1 MQVIEIRDVKSVED
15 TPLLGRKCQLFVVRP
30 LGETGVQN
38 GEDHNAARTKCR
50 DKIRVHRVFV
60 NVELNPI
67 HGYGSS
73 LVLPLKGL
81 SLPSLSF
88 DVRVDLRHIGMIIRQ
103 CGMDLRQRQVA
114 KFACDFFRNQSHGV
128 PLSNPANGNSGPG
141 NARSTAADFGTTR
154 DQAANFSNRCHR
166 LKHILLTKLTGRK
179 NRAAEL
185 ADITKHWHEWRK
197 EWERNLA
204 INETQFL
211 RSVADLQS
219 GFSHRSTIME
229 ANFRDIAKAQHA
241 DFGVALARANDD
253 VQKRLWADLDRI
265 RTEYETIIHSELRSV
280 RQKAFAAATLP
291 PAAPKDDTQH
301 PYDFLRF
308 AERYRGPEQYVRRN
322 FENYLGYFAGKTRV
336 IDLGCGR
343 GEMLEL
349 LKDNGIPVKGI
360 DGDAESVAICR
371 SKGLDAEEA
380 DLFVWLQAQPDGA
393 HEVLF
398 CSQVI
403 EHLPPLEL
411 PGFIRQCAAKLEK
424 GGVLILETPNPE
436 CLAIFATHFYLDP
449 THQRPVPPIL
459 AAFHME
465 EAGLGRIEV
474 KRLAP
479 AVDSM
484 PSLASLPEDFRDAF
498 FGCLDYAIIGRKL

>member
-1 MQVIEIRDVKSVED
+1 VAAEQDASLRELE
-15 TPLLGRKCQLFVVRP
+15 QAVRQIQDRVRARHP
-30 LGETGVQN
+30 QGERGT
-38 GEDHNAARTKCR
+38 
-50 DKIRVHRVFV
+50 F
-60 NVELNPI
+60 
-67 HGYGSS
+67 
-73 LVLPLKGL
+73 
-81 SLPSLSF
+81 
-88 DVRVDLRHIGMIIRQ
+88 
-103 CGMDLRQRQVA
+103 
-114 KFACDFFRNQSHGV
+114 GV
-128 PLSNPANGNSGPG
+128 PLAPLLPLLHARDAAEAKVAAIGTVNPRPG
-141 NARSTAADFGTTR
+141 GLKNNLIQKWKRFIARVLDWHVREQVEFNRAQMNCVQATLEALNDHNRALESIATAISEC
-154 DQAANFSNRCHR
+154 QAAIDNVSNRLGYLPEALENTNHR
-166 LKHILLTKLTGRK
+166 IAAAESRIEPLKD
-179 NRAAEL
+179 RATEL

-197 EWERNLA
+197 EWERKLG

-219 GFSHRSTIME
+219 GFSHRSSQME
-229 ANFRDIAKAQHA
+229 GTFREIAQAQHR
-241 DFGVALARANDD
+241 DFEGALNRANDD
-253 VQKRLWADLDRI
+253 IQKRLWADLDRI
-265 RTEYETIIHSELRSV
+265 RTEYETIIHSELRTV

-291 PAAPKDDTQH
+291 PVPAPKDENQH

-308 AERYRGPEQYVRRN
+308 AERYRGPELYVRQN
-322 FENYLGYFAGKTRV
+322 FENYLDYFTGKTRV

-349 LKDNGIPVKGI
+349 LKEKGIPAQGI
-360 DGDAESVAICR
+360 DGDQESVAICQ
-371 SKGLDAEEA
+371 SKGLNAHVA
-380 DLFVWLQAQPDGA
+380 DLFEWLENEPDEA

-411 PGFIRQCAAKLEK
+411 PKFVKNCAQKLQK

-449 THQRPVPPIL
+449 THHRPVPPIL

-479 AVDSM
+479 AIDSM
-484 PSLASLPEDFRDAF
+484 PSLASLPADFREAF
-498 FGCLDYAIIGRKL
+498 FGCLDYAIIGQKL

>member
-1 MQVIEIRDVKSVED
+1 MAAEQDPALRELEQAVREIQDR
-15 TPLLGRKCQLFVVRP
+15 VRARHP
-30 LGETGVQN
+30 QGERGNFGV
-38 GEDHNAARTKCR
+38 T
-50 DKIRVHRVFV
+50 
-60 NVELNPI
+60 
-67 HGYGSS
+67 
-73 LVLPLKGL
+73 
-81 SLPSLSF
+81 LPSLLPLLHSRDAAEAKVAAIGTVNPRPPGLKNNLIQKWKRF
-88 DVRVDLRHIGMIIRQ
+88 VARVLDWHVREQVEFNRAQMNCVQATLEAFNDHNRALEAIAVAIGECHSRIEAR
-103 CGMDLRQRQVA
+103 VE
-114 KFACDFFRNQSHGV
+114 
-128 PLSNPANGNSGPG
+128 PL
-141 NARSTAADFGTTR
+141 
-154 DQAANFSNRCHR
+154 
-166 LKHILLTKLTGRK
+166 KE
-179 NRAAEL
+179 RAAEL

>member
-1 MQVIEIRDVKSVED
+1 MAAEQDSALRELEQAVREIQDR
-15 TPLLGRKCQLFVVRP
+15 VRARHP
-30 LGETGVQN
+30 QGERGNFGV
-38 GEDHNAARTKCR
+38 T
-50 DKIRVHRVFV
+50 
-60 NVELNPI
+60 
-67 HGYGSS
+67 
-73 LVLPLKGL
+73 
-81 SLPSLSF
+81 LPSLLPLLHSRDAAEAKVAAIGTVNPRPPGLKNNLIQKWKRF
-88 DVRVDLRHIGMIIRQ
+88 VARVLDWHVRE
-103 CGMDLRQRQVA
+103 QVEFNRA
-114 KFACDFFRNQSHGV
+114 QMNCVQATLEAFNDHNRALEAIAVAIDRIV
-128 PLSNPANGNSGPG
+128 PLLPDLEHRMGSLESNTGL
-141 NARSTAADFGTTR
+141 
-154 DQAANFSNRCHR
+154 
-166 LKHILLTKLTGRK
+166 LKD
-179 NRAAEL
+179 RATEL
-185 ADITKHWHEWRK
+185 ADIAKHWHEWRK
-197 EWERNLA
+197 EWERKLA

-219 GFSHRSTIME
+219 GFSHRSTMME

-241 DFGVALARANDD
+241 DFGGALARANDD

-265 RTEYETIIHSELRSV
+265 RAEYETIIHSELRSV

-291 PAAPKDDTQH
+291 PAAPKDDAQH

-322 FENYLGYFAGKTRV
+322 FENYLEYFAGKTRV
-336 IDLGCGR
+336 VDLGCGR

-349 LKDNGIPVKGI
+349 LKEKGIPVKGI
-360 DGDAESVAICR
+360 DGDAESVAICK

-380 DLFVWLQAQPDGA
+380 DLFQWLQAQPDGA

-479 AVDSM
+479 AIDSM
-484 PSLASLPEDFRDAF
+484 PSLASLPADFREAF

>member
-1 MQVIEIRDVKSVED
+1 MAA
-15 TPLLGRKCQLFVVRP
+15 
-30 LGETGVQN
+30 ET
-38 GEDHNAARTKCR
+38 D
-50 DKIRVHRVFV
+50 
-60 NVELNPI
+60 
-67 HGYGSS
+67 
-73 LVLPLKGL
+73 
-81 SLPSLSF
+81 PSLRELEQAVREIQARVRTRHPQGAAGSF
-88 DVRVDLRHIGMIIRQ
+88 
-103 CGMDLRQRQVA
+103 
-114 KFACDFFRNQSHGV
+114 GV
-128 PLSNPANGNSGPG
+128 PLANLLPLLHARDAAEAKVAAIGTVNPRPPG
-141 NARSTAADFGTTR
+141 LKNNLVQKWKRFVARILDWHVREQVEFNRAQMNCVQASMEALNDHNRALEAVAVAISDC
-154 DQAANFSNRCHR
+154 QAAIRDLSDR
-166 LKHILLTKLTGRK
+166 LSDLPNALDTAVAQTNQRFAAMESRVEPLRD
-179 NRAAEL
+179 RAAEL
-185 ADITKHWHEWRK
+185 ADIAKHWHEWRK

-219 GFSHRSTIME
+219 GFSHRSTMME

-241 DFGVALARANDD
+241 DFEGALARSAAE
-253 VQKRLWADLDRI
+253 VQKRLWDDLDRI

-291 PAAPKDDTQH
+291 PVAAPAKAEEH

-308 AERYRGPEQYVRRN
+308 AERYRGPEQYVRQN
-322 FENYLGYFAGKTRV
+322 FENYLDYFAGKTRV

-349 LKDNGIPVKGI
+349 LREKGIPARGV
-360 DGDAESVAICR
+360 DGDTESVAICH
-371 SKGLDAEEA
+371 SKGLTAEVA
-380 DLFVWLQAQPDGA
+380 DLYSWLENSADEA

-411 PGFIRQCAAKLEK
+411 PRFVRLCAAKLER

-449 THQRPVPPIL
+449 THHRPVPPIL

-479 AVDSM
+479 AIDSM
-484 PSLASLPEDFRDAF
+484 PSLASLPADFREAF

>member
-1 MQVIEIRDVKSVED
+1 MAAEQDASLRELEQAVREIQDR
-15 TPLLGRKCQLFVVRP
+15 VRARHP
-30 LGETGVQN
+30 QGERGSFGV
-38 GEDHNAARTKCR
+38 T
-50 DKIRVHRVFV
+50 
-60 NVELNPI
+60 
-67 HGYGSS
+67 
-73 LVLPLKGL
+73 
-81 SLPSLSF
+81 LPSLLPLLHSRDAAEAKVAAIGTVNPRPPGLKNNLIQKWKRF
-88 DVRVDLRHIGMIIRQ
+88 VARVLDWHVRE
-103 CGMDLRQRQVA
+103 QVE
-114 KFACDFFRNQSHGV
+114 F
-128 PLSNPANGNSGPG
+128 
-141 NARSTAADFGTTR
+141 
-154 DQAANFSNRCHR
+154 
-166 LKHILLTKLTGRK
+166 
-179 NRAAEL
+179 NRAQMNCVQATLESLNDHNRALEAVAVAISECQARIDKVDQFAGSVAGDIERLERRFGPFEAQTEALKDRATQL

-229 ANFRDIAKAQHA
+229 GNFRDIAKAQHA
-241 DFGVALARANDD
+241 DFEAALARSAAE
-253 VQKRLWADLDRI
+253 VQQRLWHDLDRI

-291 PAAPKDDTQH
+291 PIPAPPPVVDLH

-308 AERYRGPEQYVRRN
+308 AERYRGPEQYVRQN
-322 FENYLGYFAGKTRV
+322 FENYLDYFAGKSRV
-336 IDLGCGR
+336 VDLGCGR

-349 LKDNGIPVKGI
+349 LKEKGIPARGI
-360 DGDAESVAICR
+360 DGDQESVAICV
-371 SKGLDAEEA
+371 SKGLDAKQV
-380 DLFVWLQAQPDGA
+380 DLFAWLETEPDETY
-393 HEVLF
+393 EVLF

-411 PGFIRQCAAKLEK
+411 PKFVKNCAKKLQK

-436 CLAIFATHFYLDP
+436 CLAIFSTHFYLDP
-449 THQRPVPPIL
+449 THHRPVPPIL

-479 AVDSM
+479 AIDSM
-484 PSLASLPEDFRDAF
+484 PSLASLPADFREAF
-498 FGCLDYAIIGRKL
+498 FGCLDYAIIGQKL

>member
-1 MQVIEIRDVKSVED
+1 VGAENDASLRELEQAVREIQDR
-15 TPLLGRKCQLFVVRP
+15 VRTRHP
-30 LGETGVQN
+30 QG
-38 GEDHNAARTKCR
+38 D
-50 DKIRVHRVFV
+50 
-60 NVELNPI
+60 P
-67 HGYGSS
+67 GS
-73 LVLPLKGL
+73 
-81 SLPSLSF
+81 F
-88 DVRVDLRHIGMIIRQ
+88 
-103 CGMDLRQRQVA
+103 
-114 KFACDFFRNQSHGV
+114 GV
-128 PLSNPANGNSGPG
+128 PLANLLPLLHARDAAEAKVAAIGTVNPRPPG
-141 NARSTAADFGTTR
+141 FKNNLIQKWKRFVARVLDWHVREQVEFNRAQINCVQAILEALNDHNRALESLAAAIGRHQHAIEALGSLPPRMEAMEGRTDMLRDRST
-154 DQAANFSNRCHR
+154 
-166 LKHILLTKLTGRK
+166 
-179 NRAAEL
+179 EL
-185 ADITKHWHEWRK
+185 ADIAKHWHEWRK

-219 GFSHRSTIME
+219 GFAHRSTMME
-229 ANFRDIAKAQHA
+229 ATFRDIAKTQHS
-241 DFGVALARANDD
+241 DFQGALERANGDI
-253 VQKRLWADLDRI
+253 QKRLWADLDRI

-291 PAAPKDDTQH
+291 PTPSAPGEAQH

-308 AERYRGPEQYVRRN
+308 AERYRGPELYVRQN
-322 FENYLGYFAGKTRV
+322 FENYLDYFAGKTRV

-349 LKDNGIPVKGI
+349 LKEKGIPAKGI

-371 SKGLDAEEA
+371 SKGLDADEA
-380 DLFVWLQAQPDGA
+380 DLFGWLDAQPDGA
-393 HEVLF
+393 YEVLF

-411 PGFIRQCAAKLEK
+411 PKFIRSCAAKLER

-449 THQRPVPPIL
+449 THQRPVPPVL

-484 PSLASLPEDFRDAF
+484 PSLASLPEDFREAF
-498 FGCLDYAIIGRKL
+498 FGCLDYAIVGRKL

>member
-1 MQVIEIRDVKSVED
+1 MAAEQDASLRELE
-15 TPLLGRKCQLFVVRP
+15 QAVRQIQDRVRARHP
-30 LGETGVQN
+30 QGERGT
-38 GEDHNAARTKCR
+38 
-50 DKIRVHRVFV
+50 F
-60 NVELNPI
+60 
-67 HGYGSS
+67 
-73 LVLPLKGL
+73 
-81 SLPSLSF
+81 
-88 DVRVDLRHIGMIIRQ
+88 
-103 CGMDLRQRQVA
+103 
-114 KFACDFFRNQSHGV
+114 GV
-128 PLSNPANGNSGPG
+128 PLAPLLPLLHARDAAEAKVAAIGTVNPRPG
-141 NARSTAADFGTTR
+141 GLKNNLIQKWKRFIARVLDWHVREQVEFNRAQMNCVQATLEALNDHNRALESIATAISEC
-154 DQAANFSNRCHR
+154 QAAIENVSNRLGYLPEALEHTNHR
-166 LKHILLTKLTGRK
+166 IAAAESRIEPLKD
-179 NRAAEL
+179 RATEL

-197 EWERNLA
+197 EWERKLG

-219 GFSHRSTIME
+219 GFSHRSSQME
-229 ANFRDIAKAQHA
+229 GTFREIAQAQHR
-241 DFGVALARANDD
+241 DFEGALNRANDD
-253 VQKRLWADLDRI
+253 IQKRLWADLDRI
-265 RTEYETIIHSELRSV
+265 RTEYETIIHSELRTV

-291 PAAPKDDTQH
+291 PVPAPKDENQH

-308 AERYRGPEQYVRRN
+308 AERYRGPELNVRQN
-322 FENYLGYFAGKTRV
+322 FENYLDYFTGKTRV

-349 LKDNGIPVKGI
+349 LKEKGIPAQGI
-360 DGDAESVAICR
+360 DGDQESVAICQ
-371 SKGLDAEEA
+371 SKGLNARVA
-380 DLFVWLQAQPDGA
+380 DLFEWLENEPDEA

-411 PGFIRQCAAKLEK
+411 PKFVKNCAKKLQK

-449 THQRPVPPIL
+449 THHRPVPPIL

-479 AVDSM
+479 AIDSM
-484 PSLASLPEDFRDAF
+484 PSLASLPADFREAF
-498 FGCLDYAIIGRKL
+498 FGCLDYAIIGQKL